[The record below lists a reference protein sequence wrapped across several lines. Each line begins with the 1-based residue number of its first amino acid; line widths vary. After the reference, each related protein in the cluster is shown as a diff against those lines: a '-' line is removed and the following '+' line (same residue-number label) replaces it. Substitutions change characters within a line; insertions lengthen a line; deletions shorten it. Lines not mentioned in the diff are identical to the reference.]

1 MAFDV
6 EKLNLLEKVRD
17 FRFALALLAFAALAD
32 VFLVL
37 MTGSNLWAFK
47 WNDIASRPGPW
58 LLLVLAYSVMMTLGA
73 GLISSLAMAVLE
85 LFVPKIQHWLATP
98 IPPQNPDP
106 TRYVH
111 RWEAEKALAQVA
123 ESARPKAVEKQLAE
137 RAIDEGRWQALVGA
151 GWVGVTLVALD
162 WNMAGSGI
170 AALSQWHAWTPW
182 LVLAIPALPCVY
194 HAWVGV
200 PVHDLIEWPQVAE
213 DLYQKRSA
221 ALVAMQTS

>member
-32 VFLVL
+32 VLLVL

-73 GLISSLAMAVLE
+73 GLISSFAMAVLE

-137 RAIDEGRWQALVGA
+137 RAIDEGEVAGPGGSWLGRDGVGGIGLEHGWLRHRGSFAMACMDALA
-151 GWVGVTLVALD
+151 GFSHPPHCRASTMHG
-162 WNMAGSGI
+162 
-170 AALSQWHAWTPW
+170 
-182 LVLAIPALPCVY
+182 LAFRC
-194 HAWVGV
+194 
-200 PVHDLIEWPQVAE
+200 
-213 DLYQKRSA
+213 
-221 ALVAMQTS
+221 TT

>member
-37 MTGSNLWAFK
+37 MTGSNLWAFE
-47 WNDIASRPGPW
+47 WNDIASRSGPW

-73 GLISSLAMAVLE
+73 ALISSFAMAVLE
-85 LFVPKIQHWLATP
+85 LFVPKIQHWMGTP
-98 IPPQNPDP
+98 DTPQNPDP
-106 TRYVH
+106 LRYVH
-111 RWEAEKALAQVA
+111 RWEAEKALAQMN

-137 RAIDEGRWQALVGA
+137 RAIDEGRWHALVGA
-151 GWVGVTLVALD
+151 GWVGVALVALD
-162 WNMAGSGI
+162 WSMAGSGI
-170 AALSQWHAWTPW
+170 AALAQWHAWTPW

-200 PVHDLIEWPQVAE
+200 PGHDFIEWPQVAE
-213 DLYQKRSA
+213 DHYRKKSGA
-221 ALVAMQTS
+221 SVAMPTS